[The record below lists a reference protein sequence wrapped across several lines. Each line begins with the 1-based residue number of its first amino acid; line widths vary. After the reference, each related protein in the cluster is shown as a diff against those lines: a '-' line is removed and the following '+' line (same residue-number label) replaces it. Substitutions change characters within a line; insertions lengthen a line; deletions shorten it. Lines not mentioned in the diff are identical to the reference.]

1 MPDGSDERTP
11 RDDDS
16 HRQPQ
21 GSAAD
26 EPRDFEAQVSDIT
39 ADDEASFFHDS
50 SSDVEIDTHGSE
62 R

>member
-1 MPDGSDERTP
+1 MRNRSDEDPP
-11 RDDDS
+11 REDERD
-16 HRQPQ
+16 RQPR

-39 ADDEASFFHDS
+39 TDDEGSFFHDS
-50 SSDVEIDTHGSE
+50 STDVEIDTHGSE